1 MNNSRSFVRK
11 AILEM
16 NEPFHLEDLYDRLLK
31 QDVTDKG
38 LVLQVM
44 EELYQ
49 ETLVD
54 YIHLYDST
62 YAFSV
67 V

>member
-1 MNNSRSFVRK
+1 MNNSRSLVRK

-16 NEPFHLEDLYDRLLK
+16 TEPFHLEDLYDRLLK
-31 QDVTDKG
+31 QDITDKG

-44 EELYQ
+44 EELYR

-62 YAFSV
+62 YAFAV

>member
-1 MNNSRSFVRK
+1 MNNSRSFIRK

-16 NEPFHLEDLYDRLLK
+16 TEPFHLEDLYDRLLK
-31 QDVTDKG
+31 QDVTDRG
-38 LVLQVM
+38 LVLQVL

-54 YIHLYDST
+54 YIHLYNST
-62 YAFSV
+62 YAFTTT
-67 V
+67 